1 MRGTRWVSLEFWV
14 IKKIALLMQ
23 LQEVFFKL
31 LTNKMAA
38 L

>member
-1 MRGTRWVSLEFWV
+1 MGILG
-14 IKKIALLMQ
+14 ILGHQKIALLMQ
-23 LQEVFFKL
+23 LQEVFKL

>member
-23 LQEVFFKL
+23 LQEVFKL